1 MLVTGLVDSCQK
13 CKINCGDE
21 VEPTPTSNTLSHS
34 GTARF
39 HQSKTKTKYKTQ
51 SNQKINNQQVK
62 NKNRLTRTK

>member
-39 HQSKTKTKYKTQ
+39 HQSKNKNEIQ
-51 SNQKINNQQVK
+51 NSIQPKINNQQVK
-62 NKNRLTRTK
+62 NKIG

>member
-34 GTARF
+34 GTAQF
-39 HQSKTKTKYKTQ
+39 HINPKQKRNTKLNPTKKSTIKQSKKEEG
-51 SNQKINNQQVK
+51 
-62 NKNRLTRTK
+62 